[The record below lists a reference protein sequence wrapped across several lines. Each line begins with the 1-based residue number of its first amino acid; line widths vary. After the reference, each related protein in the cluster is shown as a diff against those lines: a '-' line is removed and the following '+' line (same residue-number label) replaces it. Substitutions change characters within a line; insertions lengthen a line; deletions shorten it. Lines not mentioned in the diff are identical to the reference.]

1 MITPPMV
8 TRIKKNE
15 LHKMITDVNYPG
27 KVVYALA
34 SIPTPQ
40 HKTIFQITDQ
50 QLRILVRYIADEMD
64 EKNPSK
70 EMLGMYLDYTPGR

>member
-1 MITPPMV
+1 MPTV

-34 SIPTPQ
+34 STPSPKR
-40 HKTIFQITDQ
+40 KTIFQITDQ
-50 QLRILVRYIADEMD
+50 QLRILVRYMADRMD

-70 EMLGMYLDYTPGR
+70 EKLGMYLDHTEGW